1 MNKAEKQVAAASLRD
16 EATVIRQTREN
27 YKEAR
32 ANIEEK
38 LKVLADREQTQ
49 SVIWQRQYQQALKQQ
64 LDTAIDTLS
73 KKNYSNIHQYLEGE
87 YENGYI
93 GTMYSLQKQGIPLVM
108 PIDQTRVVK
117 MVETTANDIKL
128 SKRLYGNTTKLKNAV
143 RREVS
148 IGFASGESYQ
158 DVAARLSRTMD
169 IDYNKTIRIARTE
182 GGRVQNASRFEA
194 SVQAKKCGADIVKQW
209 DSTLDNRTRWAHREL
224 DGQVQELEEPFKA
237 EGQEAQ
243 HPHGF
248 GVPWMDVNCRC
259 VVLQRARWAV
269 EGEGYDDYTKYS
281 RFADF
286 ERESWLDGSL
296 DATVQKHG
304 GQIIDLSDARNFET
318 FKANYKKAASNIV
331 AMQAAAAIGVEV
343 MGAET
348 LTINRDA
355 AVYSTLQTE
364 HVNAIAGIVENAE
377 SKRVAEAYLKFEK
390 DLDLLDGKHKGGAHF
405 TPKDD
410 ATGKVGVR
418 MNVANSA
425 QDNNQKDFATW
436 FHEFGHHIDYLATGK
451 GNTVEKFRATKKLPK
466 DMYASVAYKD
476 NLFGRTLAKEVDD
489 LVKARQKELKAIYEG
504 AMRLDPEAVQQA
516 VDKGLI
522 RSWNRGIAEDVK
534 HLGDKEYFAAHGYGR
549 NLETIEQQRAEL
561 LRAIKYDM
569 GVLNKAKAFISV
581 EHELEL
587 IPLQNRTA
595 ISDIFE
601 GATRGKVQAGWG
613 HGKTYW
619 KDQDDWTGVKHSGVS
634 KEAFAE
640 YVNASMLNPEMLEVL
655 NQYLPESSKVFDEII
670 EAILKGEI

>member
-38 LKVLADREQTQ
+38 LKVLAEREQTK

-224 DGQVQELEEPFKA
+224 DGQVRELEEPFKA

-269 EGEGYDDYTKYS
+269 EGEGYEDYTKYS

-286 ERESWLDGSL
+286 EREKWLDGSL

-318 FKANYKKAASNIV
+318 FKANYKQVASNIV
-331 AMQAAAAIGVEV
+331 AQQAATAIGVSV
-343 MGAET
+343 MGQ
-348 LTINRDA
+348 
-355 AVYSTLQTE
+355 AVEKKPL
-364 HVNAIAGIVENAE
+364 VNANGETIKVNLE
-377 SKRVAEAYLKFEK
+377 
-390 DLDLLDGKHKGGAHF
+390 HF
-405 TPKDD
+405 TPEQQEYVMERISVLSEKYPVHLLEISSNPRLMQNGFVVSGAVDP
-410 ATGKVGVR
+410 TGLIMQLRDPSAVDHEFLHAIDMSRRAKVGYES
-418 MNVANSA
+418 NAA
-425 QDNNQKDFATW
+425 FWKEA
-436 FHEFGHHIDYLATGK
+436 
-451 GNTVEKFRATKKLPK
+451 KKLFKEYKRASAENPNNLISYYSETSV
-466 DMYASVAYKD
+466 DEFMAESFSVAVGGD
-476 NLFGRTLAKEVDD
+476 SAGGGFGAKSPY
-489 LVKARQKELKAIYEG
+489 VK
-504 AMRLDPEAVQQA
+504 
-516 VDKGLI
+516 
-522 RSWNRGIAEDVK
+522 
-534 HLGDKEYFAAHGYGR
+534 
-549 NLETIEQQRAEL
+549 
-561 LRAIKYDM
+561 
-569 GVLNKAKAFISV
+569 KAKALV
-581 EHELEL
+581 
-587 IPLQNRTA
+587 
-595 ISDIFE
+595 D
-601 GATRGKVQAGWG
+601 K
-613 HGKTYW
+613 Y
-619 KDQDDWTGVKHSGVS
+619 
-634 KEAFAE
+634 FA
-640 YVNASMLNPEMLEVL
+640 
-655 NQYLPESSKVFDEII
+655 K
-670 EAILKGEI
+670 